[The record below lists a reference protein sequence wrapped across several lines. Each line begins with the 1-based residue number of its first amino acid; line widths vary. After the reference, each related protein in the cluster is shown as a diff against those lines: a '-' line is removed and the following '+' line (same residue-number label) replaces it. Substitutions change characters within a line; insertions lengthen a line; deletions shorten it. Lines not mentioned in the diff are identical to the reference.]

1 MRIASAI
8 MWERISPV
16 FTRWKP
22 STEII
27 ERAGARRGVG
37 KYCKRSGFKRAL
49 IVTDKNIIRCGI
61 LDKVLE
67 GLEEEGIVYDIYDG
81 VTTEVRDSTVAAAA
95 FVGRRV
101 KADHVIAV
109 GGGSPLDCGKL
120 AALSLAAPNVP
131 LKILNRRIGGIV
143 FSNLPVI
150 AIPRLAV
157 IDIETIMTCPKRVLA
172 HSGIEALSHGL
183 EAYLTDFSDSP
194 AKQGISLTCIKLC
207 MENLKRVYDD
217 YSDVEAARNMMIAAN
232 WGGRALNCCA
242 GGYNKAFASALEMTY
257 YIPRG
262 RATAMTMVANLRF
275 LKSEFLH
282 EMAVLAK
289 ITGSGEEG
297 LEDEQNAENFIKS
310 VEKLIMDLG
319 IPPYCPQ
326 IKEADYSKLID
337 RAFADS
343 MNYPLPRVMNVE
355 EAVEFL
361 NLCSDGLEVD
371 PADVTVGRRQTSVKV
386 NRGNM
391 DLVALAALS
400 ALTVGMMFSFARSVR
415 RKNDALR
422 GGEGW
427 RRDGS
432 GRR

>member
-1 MRIASAI
+1 MTATITSDT
-8 MWERISPV
+8 SHV
-16 FTRWKP
+16 KYL
-22 STEII
+22 
-27 ERAGARRGVG
+27 AGGPR
-37 KYCKRSGFKRAL
+37 
-49 IVTDKNIIRCGI
+49 
-61 LDKVLE
+61 
-67 GLEEEGIVYDIYDG
+67 
-81 VTTEVRDSTVAAAA
+81 
-95 FVGRRV
+95 
-101 KADHVIAV
+101 
-109 GGGSPLDCGKL
+109 L
-120 AALSLAAPNVP
+120 A
-131 LKILNRRIGGIV
+131 
-143 FSNLPVI
+143 
-150 AIPRLAV
+150 PRLAV